1 MNRKNIPSELL
12 VVPDQEMNEAPGAG
26 QSQEGLLNVKVTK
39 KYTVLDLFKTSKL
52 RRYTLIMFYL
62 W

>member
-1 MNRKNIPSELL
+1 MNRKQIPAELL
-12 VVPDQEMNEAPGAG
+12 AFPPREALETSEAG
-26 QSQEGLLNVKVTK
+26 QSKEGLLKVKDTQ

>member
-1 MNRKNIPSELL
+1 MNRKIIPAELL
-12 VVPDQEMNEAPGAG
+12 VAPVQEMSEAPEAG
-26 QSQEGLLNVKVTK
+26 QSQEGLLSVKGTK